1 MGLGCIGS
9 TLVMCMLESG
19 LMGSVMGVEFILV
32 RTGASMLGNSSGVLN
47 MGLAVTIS
55 GKCL

>member
-9 TLVMCMLESG
+9 TPVMCMPESG
-19 LMGSVMGVEFILV
+19 PMDSVMGVEFILV
-32 RTGASMLGNSSGVLN
+32 RMGASMLGNSSGVLN
-47 MGLAVTIS
+47 MGSVATIS